1 MNFPKKV
8 FKSYDIRGLLDEITP
23 DLARAVAAAVIRLTN
38 AKTIV
43 IGRDMRETSQGLMD
57 AAIRGAVEQGANVKN
72 IGLCSSSMFNYAAA
86 REGVDAGIMI
96 TASHNPS
103 EYNGMKAVRSE
114 SRPIST
120 QDIWDEIQREE
131 SVEAPDG
138 DVIEEDIL
146 NDYLEKCIDLANIPD
161 ISDLYVI
168 VDFGNGMGPV
178 SMIPL
183 LERIGIQYEVM
194 YEDLDARFPNH
205 EANPAKVET
214 LNDLIQKIKETGAD
228 FGIATDGDADRIGFV
243 DGNGDILR
251 GDQILALLAQHK
263 QGNGDENIKVTAP
276 VNVGWALDEY
286 LNEIGLERIESK
298 IGWSN
303 VSQKMRDAGSS
314 LGGETSSHF
323 FFKEF
328 SYREAI
334 DYAFLLILA
343 EIKRTGKTLAE
354 LAAPLRSMHNSGEV
368 NVEVADKDAV
378 LQDVK
383 DQYSDQAKQ
392 MNDLDGIRF
401 DFDDWW
407 FIMRPSN
414 TEPVLRLTVEARSEE
429 LMKEKVTE
437 LSEMMK

>member
-1 MNFPKKV
+1 MNFPKNV

-23 DLARAVAAAVIRLTN
+23 ELAREVAKAVVRLTD
-38 AKTIV
+38 AKTVV
-43 IGRDMRETSQGLMD
+43 IGRDMRETSEGLIE
-57 AAIRGAVEQGANVKN
+57 AAIQGALEQGANVQD
-72 IGLCSSSMFNYAAA
+72 IGLCSSSMFNYAAS
-86 REGVDAGIMI
+86 REGVGAGMMI

-103 EYNGMKAVRSE
+103 EYNGIKAVRSE

-120 QDIWDEIQREE
+120 QNIWDEIQKGGNSNVDSGTVTEK
-131 SVEAPDG
+131 
-138 DVIEEDIL
+138 DIL
-146 NDYLEKCIDLANIPD
+146 QEYLNECIELADLPD
-161 ISDLYVI
+161 VSDMHVI

-178 SMIPL
+178 SMMPL
-183 LERIGIQYEVM
+183 LDKIGIKHEVM
-194 YEDLDARFPNH
+194 YEELDARFPNH
-205 EANPAKVET
+205 EANPAKIET
-214 LNDLIQKIKETGAD
+214 LTDLIAKVKETGAD

-243 DGNGDILR
+243 DGDGDVLR
-251 GDQILALLAQHK
+251 GDQILALLAK
-263 QGNGDENIKVTAP
+263 YKKDTGNENLKVTAP

-286 LNEIGLERIESK
+286 IKELGLERIESK

-303 VSQKMRDAGSS
+303 VSQKMREVGSD

-334 DYAFLLILA
+334 DYTFLLILS
-343 EIKRTGKTLAE
+343 EIKRSGKSLAE
-354 LAAPLRSMHNSGEV
+354 LSAHLRDLHNSGEV
-368 NVEVADKDAV
+368 NIEVEDKDAV
-378 LQDVK
+378 LQAVK
-383 DQYSDQAKQ
+383 GRYTDEAKS

-401 DFDDWW
+401 DFEDWW

-429 LMKEKVTE
+429 LMKEKAAE